1 MVTVLEGRKRI
12 TVYRVPVNPLFAKSR
27 WRARNKKYIYTCI
40 PRSAKTW
47 CNFRNILIKHD
58 NSICIEDEDS
68 LEPIEHV
75 SPTRSSSSSKNEKR
89 WTKWSEINVGF
100 FLYYLLIYYIHL
112 PIKISPL
119 QKYFFPLFPYF
130 VLLSLPRSCAK
141 SSHETKNNERGE
153 IMK

>member
-100 FLYYLLIYYIHL
+100 FCIIYLFIIYTCLLKYHRCKNIFFLYFHISSSSPSLDRA
-112 PIKISPL
+112 PSPATKRKITSG
-119 QKYFFPLFPYF
+119 
-130 VLLSLPRSCAK
+130 
-141 SSHETKNNERGE
+141 ER
-153 IMK
+153 

>member
-100 FLYYLLIYYIHL
+100 FCIIYLFIIYTCLLKYHRCKNIFFLYFHISSSSPSLDRAQS
-112 PIKISPL
+112 PATKRKITSG
-119 QKYFFPLFPYF
+119 
-130 VLLSLPRSCAK
+130 
-141 SSHETKNNERGE
+141 ER
-153 IMK
+153 

>member
-75 SPTRSSSSSKNEKR
+75 SLARSSSSSKNKKKSGGQSGAKSMSVFFCIIYLFIIYTCLLKYHR
-89 WTKWSEINVGF
+89 CKNIF
-100 FLYYLLIYYIHL
+100 FLYFHISSSSPSLDRA
-112 PIKISPL
+112 PSPATKRKITSG
-119 QKYFFPLFPYF
+119 
-130 VLLSLPRSCAK
+130 
-141 SSHETKNNERGE
+141 ER
-153 IMK
+153 